1 MDRQAERP
9 LVIGYYGMENVG
21 DNAFCVVLDWALRQY
36 WGSTKPMFAA
46 PPMVDLPAD
55 QTGLDPKWY
64 RSRSAFDR
72 AGWVLNKANLLR
84 ESSMVVFGGGSVFR
98 AMGPFSEKRLFALHS
113 SLSGHPVAA
122 LGVSVGPFLAPAQG
136 RRLAQVLRRID
147 YISVRDQASAR
158 LLQDIEYPGHQV
170 TAGDLAG
177 LLPEALGDRIDE
189 ARRTGNPRPRLGVT
203 LLGVDHEVSL
213 AEFEQREQAL
223 IDGIRMLAEKEPL
236 DVTIFVFNTHAEHG
250 DVESS
255 KRLHAALADLC
266 DVRTVTAHDGVAAT
280 WDEMKRCDLG
290 LHMRL
295 HGAIFSFM
303 ADVPF
308 VLVPY
313 QRKCDDFLDEIGQ
326 PSSFRLSRGPE
337 GAEAV
342 AQRMV
347 NILETGARP
356 RLTRQELAER
366 ARWNL
371 TQAPW
376 ATGAR

>member
-1 MDRQAERP
+1 LDQPASRP

-21 DNAFCVVLDWALRQY
+21 DNAFCVVLNWALSHY
-36 WGSTKPMFAA
+36 WGSDKPIFAA

-64 RSRSAFDR
+64 RSRSPRDR

-98 AMGPFSEKRLFALHS
+98 AMGPLSEKRLFALHS
-113 SLSGHPVAA
+113 SISGHPVAA
-122 LGVSVGPFLAPAQG
+122 LGVSVGPFLSASQG
-136 RRLAQVLRRID
+136 RRLAQVLRRIE

-158 LLQDIEYPGHQV
+158 LLADIDYPARLVQ
-170 TAGDLAG
+170 AGDLAG
-177 LLPEALGDRIDE
+177 LLPEALGDSLDE
-189 ARRTGNPRPRLGVT
+189 VRRSENLRPRLGVT
-203 LLGVDHEVSL
+203 LLGVDYEAGT

-223 IDGIRMLAEKEPL
+223 ISGIRMLAEKEPL

-250 DVESS
+250 DTESS
-255 KRLHAALADLC
+255 KRLHAAIADLC
-266 DVRTVTAHDGVAAT
+266 EVRVVTPRDGVAAT
-280 WDEMKRCDLG
+280 WAEMKRCDFG

-308 VLVPY
+308 LLVPY

-326 PSSFRLSRGPE
+326 PQTFRFSGVPQA
-337 GAEAV
+337 AEAV
-342 AQRMV
+342 FQKLANV
-347 NILETGARP
+347 LETGERP
-356 RLTRQELAER
+356 RVTRQEFAQR

-371 TQAPW
+371 TRAPW
-376 ATGAR
+376 AV